1 MSTRSVWSFLIALAI
16 AFVSLAA
23 ENAANTKAIRI
34 ALVGDSTVASYA
46 KPPEDRPDLTGWGQV
61 FGEFFNDKVT
71 VLNHA
76 QSGASSKSFIREGL
90 WQKVL
95 EAKGDYVF
103 IQFGHNDCPGKGDR
117 STDPNTDFQDYLR
130 QYIDEAR
137 AAGAKPILVT
147 PVARRMF
154 VEGKIHT
161 TLQPYADAM
170 LKVGKEKD
178 AAGDRPARGQHG
190 TVRPPGRPGQRGPDG
205 LGQRPHALLPQ
216 GSHAVARLVADALR
230 TAVPE
235 LTPYLKSPEPTATD
249 ASWKINTP
257 IVTYWAGPPLT
268 DVVARQMAEGG
279 WNLVWCGE
287 KELDVAQRH
296 GLRAQ
301 LQDGLLAPATLD
313 NPAQRAKLDALITRV
328 RNHPALYSYF
338 ITDEPSAAAF
348 PALGKLVAYLRQRD
362 PAHLAY
368 INLFPTYA
376 SNEQLGTKG
385 DKITAYKDHLR
396 QYIDVVKPSLVSYDH
411 YQFAKSGDN
420 PDYFLNLMMI
430 RRTALEARVPF
441 LNIVQACT
449 WTPSMRVP
457 GPDELRYLIYTTL
470 AYGGQGISYYVY
482 CHPGH
487 TGGIALADGTPTPL
501 YHALK
506 SLNREFVAIAK
517 ELQPLRSLAV
527 YHAGMS
533 PPGSEPL
540 PPKAPFRFDPPVAPL
555 AYNPPERVRGFL
567 LGYFGTDDKPS
578 HVVAVNLDYKAEATV
593 VLVGPGSLE
602 AFDAKSG
609 TWSAAS
615 GARLELRLPPGG
627 GKLVRVAK

>member
-1 MSTRSVWSFLIALAI
+1 MT
-16 AFVSLAA
+16 
-23 ENAANTKAIRI
+23 
-34 ALVGDSTVASYA
+34 
-46 KPPEDRPDLTGWGQV
+46 
-61 FGEFFNDKVT
+61 
-71 VLNHA
+71 
-76 QSGASSKSFIREGL
+76 
-90 WQKVL
+90 
-95 EAKGDYVF
+95 
-103 IQFGHNDCPGKGDR
+103 
-117 STDPNTDFQDYLR
+117 
-130 QYIDEAR
+130 
-137 AAGAKPILVT
+137 AG
-147 PVARRMF
+147 
-154 VEGKIHT
+154 
-161 TLQPYADAM
+161 
-170 LKVGKEKD
+170 
-178 AAGDRPARGQHG
+178 
-190 TVRPPGRPGQRGPDG
+190 
-205 LGQRPHALLPQ
+205 
-216 GSHAVARLVADALR
+216 
-230 TAVPE
+230 
-235 LTPYLKSPEPTATD
+235 D

-268 DVVARQMAEGG
+268 DAVARQMAEGG

-301 LQDGLLAPATLD
+301 LQDGLLAPGTLD
-313 NPAQRAKLDALITRV
+313 NPGQRAKLDALITRV

-348 PALGKLVAYLRQRD
+348 PALGKLVAYLRERD

-376 SNEQLGTKG
+376 SNEQLGTMG
-385 DKITAYKDHLR
+385 DKITAYKGHLR

-411 YQFAKSGDN
+411 YQLAKGGDS

-457 GPDELRYLIYTTL
+457 GPDELRYLLYTTL

-487 TGGIALADGTPTPL
+487 TGAIALADGTPTPL

-533 PPGSEPL
+533 PPGSERL
-540 PPKAPFRFDPPVAPL
+540 PPKSPFRFDPPVAPL
-555 AYNPPERVRGFL
+555 AYSPPERVRGFL
-567 LGYFGTDDKPS
+567 IGYFGTDDKPS
-578 HVVAVNLDYKAEATV
+578 HVVAVNLDYRAEARV
-593 VLVGPGSLE
+593 GLAGPGSLE

-609 TWSAAS
+609 AWSMA
-615 GARLELRLPPGG
+615 GGVRLELRLPPGG
-627 GKLVRVAK
+627 GKLVRAAR